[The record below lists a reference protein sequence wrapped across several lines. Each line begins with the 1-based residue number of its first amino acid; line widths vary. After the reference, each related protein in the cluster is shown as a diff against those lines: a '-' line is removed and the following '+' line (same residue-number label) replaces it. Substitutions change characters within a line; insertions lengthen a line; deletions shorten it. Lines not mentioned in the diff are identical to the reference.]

1 MPYFIADC
9 AIAGIRAIDVKLHFA
24 LFVDVCDEST
34 INVAKEKV
42 DDILGDQG
50 LNLLI
55 NNAGILPREQTI
67 EDVTVK
73 TLMETYN
80 VNVVGT
86 IRVCKVKYK
95 DILCHQQWLACRE

>member
-9 AIAGIRAIDVKLHFA
+9 AIAGIKAIDINVYFD
-24 LFVDVCDEST
+24 LFVDVCDEGT

-55 NNAGILPREQTI
+55 NNAGISSREQTI
-67 EDVTVK
+67 EDVTVEN
-73 TLMETYN
+73 LMEIYN

-86 IRVCKVKYK
+86 IRVCKVNYK
-95 DILCHQQWLACRE
+95 DILFHW